1 MAWRHGAAYSQDLR
15 DRVFTAFD
23 SGIPVGRI
31 AEMLLVSVSYVSKAL
46 SRRERTGETTARPQ
60 RCHVPPKL
68 LPLHDAIRAKVDASP
83 DITLNELQAWLL
95 SAHAVSASQ
104 SLLWTTLKRL
114 NLTLKKR
121 PFTPPSRP
129 APMSPRRGRPGAPAN
144 RRSTP
149 LA

>member
-23 SGIPVGRI
+23 AGVRVGRI
-31 AEMLLVSVSYVSKAL
+31 AEMLFVSVSYVSKAS
-46 SRRERTGETTARPQ
+46 SRRERTGETAARPQ
-60 RCHVPPKL
+60 RCHVRPKL
-68 LPLHDAIRAKVDASP
+68 VPLHDDIRAKVETCP

-95 SAHAVSASQ
+95 GEHAVPASA
-104 SLLWTTLKRL
+104 SLLWTTLKQL

-129 APMSPRRGRPGAPAN
+129 VPMSPRREMPGASAN
-144 RRSTP
+144 RRSIP
-149 LA
+149 AV